1 MLDGDQRL
9 AYVGAPDADHQDEA
23 QGAAWLRGALDAVL
37 EGRRAD
43 PAETPARGCGV
54 KWREG

>member
-1 MLDGDQRL
+1 
-9 AYVGAPDADHQDEA
+9 VGAPDADHRDEA

-43 PAETPARGCGV
+43 PAEPPARGCGV
-54 KWREG
+54 KWRDG